1 MLDPRFRLNR
11 EESKD
16 GRKLLHG
23 KKNRGNR
30 FRIQM
35 RSKT

>member
-1 MLDPRFRLNR
+1 MDLRFRLNR

-16 GRKLLHG
+16 RRKCYIG

>member
-1 MLDPRFRLNR
+1 MLDRRFRLNG

-16 GRKLLHG
+16 GRKLLYRE
-23 KKNRGNR
+23 KNRGNR